1 MVRVCEGTKSKTDML
16 EEAIVQ
22 YKEMYII
29 AKREFNKVVTV
40 RQYRLNYQVQEM
52 MMNRVCG
59 DI

>member
-52 MMNRVCG
+52 MVNRVCG

>member
-1 MVRVCEGTKSKTDML
+1 ML

-52 MMNRVCG
+52 MVNRVCG

>member
-40 RQYRLNYQVQEM
+40 RQYRLNYQVQDM